1 MEFNLP
7 TTKEQMYSILNDLFH
22 YYRVNKQDFEIL
34 EQMGLKL
41 EKMDYVMPTDE
52 ELKEKARTLLA
63 AKDEREILALKKELN
78 ASVAETNEKIALTNA
93 SYAKLSTQAEEIYNE
108 SVNKLRDQAVKN
120 GLINTSAYLD
130 KLTKLESEKSAK
142 ILSLAVEKEN
152 TLAAYNATLAALNKK
167 LSDCES
173 YYLSVHEKQVLAKVE
188 ELKDEEEKIE
198 REVFEYNNGVEE
210 RVQRYENTIKRS
222 NASLFIAYLDVKYT
236 EITKDQLVEMG
247 YYDDVTRCVC
257 GYYDT
262 LPALTAYQDFCS
274 ERKLPIYLD
283 DYYHNLGY
291 MYGLR
296 AGVFS

>member
-1 MEFNLP
+1 
-7 TTKEQMYSILNDLFH
+7 LNDLFH

-63 AKDEREILALKKELN
+63 AKDEREILALKRELSAN
-78 ASVAETNEKIALTNA
+78 VCEPNEKIALTNV

-167 LSDCES
+167 LSDCEN

-188 ELKDEEEKIE
+188 ELRDEEEKIE

-222 NASLFIAYLDVKYT
+222 NASLYIAYLDVKYA
-236 EITKDQLVEMG
+236 EITRDQLVEMG
-247 YYDDVTRCVC
+247 YYDDVTKCVC

-283 DYYHNLGY
+283 DYYQNVAY

-296 AGVFS
+296 AGAFS